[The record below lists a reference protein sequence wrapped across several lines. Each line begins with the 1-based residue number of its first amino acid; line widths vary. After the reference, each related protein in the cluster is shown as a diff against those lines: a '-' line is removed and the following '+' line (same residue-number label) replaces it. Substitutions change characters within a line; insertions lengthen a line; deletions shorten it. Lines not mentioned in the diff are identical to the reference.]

1 MGGLYPVVIMWCS
14 MQIPVWGQPS
24 SQPFF
29 GRTIATGGIKKGD
42 AQPKGCIKEVL
53 GGLLIQIRRVD
64 MARTETKCRNA

>member
-1 MGGLYPVVIMWCS
+1 MGAAIGASFAGSLGVT
-14 MQIPVWGQPS
+14 QPRVS
-24 SQPFF
+24 LAFF

-64 MARTETKCRNA
+64 MAGTETKCRNA